1 MQIQIGPVSLSHQ
14 RELTRRVKKINM
26 NTVTVYAAKSNIKNN
41 LSVALDPNRLPGPVI
56 ARMEMPY
63 YRAGSKTDDG
73 FTLQPTVGA
82 PSYWTI
88 QGRDWFGFIS
98 VDFAF
103 SSDPSAISRSM
114 ADGESREAL
123 LSTLLLSESM
133 GKIFR
138 PELGDKMEI
147 YPYNR
152 NEVIKRCYQSSGT
165 YLNEGGLGLPPG
177 TSVLRY
183 IRKAS
188 GEIIPYNPETRHAE
202 FLGLGKKLA

>member
-1 MQIQIGPVSLSHQ
+1 
-14 RELTRRVKKINM
+14 M

-63 YRAGSKTDDG
+63 CRAGSKTDDG
-73 FTLQPTVGA
+73 FTLQPTVVA

-88 QGRDWFGFIS
+88 QGQDWFGFIS

-133 GKIFR
+133 EKIFR
-138 PELGDKMEI
+138 PEIGDKIEI

-152 NEVIKRCYQSSGT
+152 NDLIKMRYQSSGT